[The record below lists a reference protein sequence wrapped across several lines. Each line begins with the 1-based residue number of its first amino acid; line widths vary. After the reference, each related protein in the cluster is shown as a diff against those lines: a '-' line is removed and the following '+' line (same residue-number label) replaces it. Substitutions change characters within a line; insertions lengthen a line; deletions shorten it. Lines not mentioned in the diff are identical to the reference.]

1 MEVYSDHLAKL
12 FATENID
19 VQIEKVSTAYFNPE
33 TRKMAFPT
41 WILGL
46 PVASRELLMLHE
58 ASHALHTPTFGTHE
72 AAKEYEMV
80 FRNILN
86 ILEDKRIEDAMKEKF
101 PGAKSTFIRGF
112 YELINGNLF
121 GLHFEDDVQEMSLLD
136 RMNLHFKGDYY
147 FDCAFTKEEQVWVD
161 RAANNKTFE
170 EVYQNAIELYN
181 YLKEE
186 YAEKILKELED
197 ITKGKFS
204 FDDFEIVD
212 GPGDMPLSDILDSLP
227 AEKREQIEEALE
239 NLDLEGA
246 KDVIKDAIN
255 EGLID
260 DFTDREQSVSDNS
273 WERSQEQM
281 KDTDETTARILN
293 LNLSRH
299 LDWKDYIIPNSTVT
313 ETVRKCISMSSSS
326 VLDSY
331 TNFMS
336 KYRKEIDPTIKHM
349 VREFMRKQAAEEYRR
364 IKTSKTGNLDLQ
376 KLPHYKYDS
385 NLFLNKAV
393 SSGAK
398 NHGFVLL
405 LDWSGSMGGIMTS
418 AILQLIN
425 NVMFCKSIQVP
436 FVAYAFSSHT
446 THAADVVSKS
456 VVHGV
461 DAGSIRLGMNLKL
474 IELVDSTKSNYDEQI
489 KHLFYL
495 AYSFMTHYT
504 YSISEAKLLEQ
515 RLEEKKTSEG
525 FENQINWDSERKKNL
540 LVVSDLFELSS
551 TPLNDSLILMNYIL
565 PELKKNMNIDVM
577 NLITIT
583 DGDSD
588 GLQFPAEYADHQTS
602 KCQSPNSF
610 ASVGHS
616 AGKVRRVG
624 ISNEDYVKLQKE
636 HSNLHQKWSNN
647 SDSSKRIFNNS
658 LIYIRS
664 LQNNKVYN
672 LNQLAESAYSN
683 DRHVSN
689 REMTRKWAAL
699 LKHETNVNVLS
710 IELVIHKPASLRRYM
725 GNMYGMMGFE
735 DSEKLIEQFRKNGF
749 MMVENLGYDKIFV
762 VNINEIGNPEY
773 VRQSRMA
780 AYFDNLDLDD
790 DYENK
795 KDDHFDKLKE
805 NAKGTFTTRALT
817 SALGKNVSQKNKRK
831 FLATCV
837 VEQIAEHQQIKKKKV
852 KINLDIQPEMSYDQ
866 EDEQIIFE

>member
-12 FATENID
+12 FAAENID
-19 VQIEKVSTAYFNPE
+19 VQIEKTSTAYFNPK

-41 WILGL
+41 WILHL

-58 ASHALHTPTFGTHE
+58 ASHALHTPEFGTHE
-72 AAKEYEMV
+72 AAKEYETV

-86 ILEDKRIEDAMKEKF
+86 ILEDKRIEDAMKDKF
-101 PGAKSTFIRGF
+101 PGARGTFTRGF
-112 YELINGNLF
+112 YELINANLF
-121 GLHFEDDVQEMSLLD
+121 GLHFDDDVQEMSLLD

-147 FDCAFTKEEQVWVD
+147 FECKFTEEEQVWVD

-170 EVYQNAIELYN
+170 EVYQNAIELYEH
-181 YLKEE
+181 LKEE
-186 YAEKILKELED
+186 YSEKILKELED
-197 ITKGKFS
+197 ITKGNFS

-227 AEKREQIEEALE
+227 DDKREQIEEALE
-239 NLDLEGA
+239 NADLEGA
-246 KDVIKDAIN
+246 KEIIKDAIN
-255 EGLID
+255 EGEID
-260 DFTDREQSVSDNS
+260 DFTNKEQSISDNS
-273 WERSQEQM
+273 WERSQEKM
-281 KDTDETTARILN
+281 KDDDDTTAHILN
-293 LNLSRH
+293 LNLSRY
-299 LDWKDYIIPNSTVT
+299 LDWKDFIIPNITVT
-313 ETVRKCISMSSSS
+313 ETIRKCLSMSSSNAI
-326 VLDSY
+326 DSF

-349 VREFMRKQAAEEYRR
+349 VREFMRKKAAEEYRR
-364 IKTSKTGNLDLQ
+364 TKTSKTGNLDLQ

-393 SSGAK
+393 SNGAK

-405 LDWSGSMGGIMTS
+405 LDWSGSMGGIMTN

-436 FVAYAFSSHT
+436 FVAYAFTSST
-446 THAADVVSKS
+446 THAADVISKS

-461 DAGSIRLGMNLKL
+461 DASSIRVGMNLKL
-474 IELVDSTKSNYDEQI
+474 IELVDSTKPNYEEQV

-495 AYSFMTHYT
+495 AYSFMTHST
-504 YSISEAKLLEQ
+504 FSIAEAKLLEQ
-515 RLEEKKTSEG
+515 RLKTMNKKENPGIVSWDREK
-525 FENQINWDSERKKNL
+525 KKNL

-588 GLQFPAEYADHQTS
+588 GMQFPAEYADHTTA
-602 KCQSPNSF
+602 KCQAPNSF
-610 ASVGHS
+610 NTVGDS
-616 AGKVRRVG
+616 AGKVRRIG
-624 ISNEDYVKLQKE
+624 ISDEEYAKLQEE
-636 HSNLHQKWSNN
+636 HSNLHEKWRNN
-647 SDSSKRIFNNS
+647 SDDSKRIFNNS
-658 LIYIRS
+658 MVYIRS
-664 LQNNKVYN
+664 LQSNRVFS
-672 LNQLAESAYSN
+672 LNQLLQSTSYRG
-683 DRHVSN
+683 RHVSN

-699 LKHETNVNVLS
+699 LKHETNVNVIA
-710 IELVIHKPASLRRYM
+710 IELVTHKPASLRRYI
-725 GNMYGMMGFE
+725 GNMYGMMEFE
-735 DSEKLIEQFRKNGF
+735 DTEKMIEQYRKNGF
-749 MMVENLGYDKIFV
+749 MMVEDLGYDKIFV
-762 VNINEIGNPEY
+762 VNVNEISNPEY
-773 VRQSRMA
+773 CRHHHLAS
-780 AYFDNLDLDD
+780 YFADYDPDD
-790 DYENK
+790 EHENK
-795 KDDHFDKLKE
+795 EDDHLDKLKE

-817 SALGKNVSQKNKRK
+817 TALGKNVSRKNKRK

-866 EDEQIIFE
+866 EDEEIVFE